1 MSIVH
6 NKEAPTYWSH
16 LSDTW
21 LQFTG
26 SWEQHEECCSAVL
39 LRQKALWLGMVGEG
53 ALGSWLPQFRV
64 EIVTCWAGKRK
75 GRNNCLGF
83 SITDSNEIL
92 PILTFLHWWFFT
104 YCLLL
109 KSFPEAL
116 SCLVFVV
123 SFHQIDWGWVSRVGS
138 AVVPEVNL
146 LPFCLSSILIMFL
159 YPPFHT

>member
-92 PILTFLHWWFFT
+92 PNFNFFALMIFH
-104 YCLLL
+104 LLFAFKIISRGIEL
-109 KSFPEAL
+109 FGFCCKFSPDWLGMGQQSGECCRPRKSISSHSA
-116 SCLVFVV
+116 
-123 SFHQIDWGWVSRVGS
+123 FHQ
-138 AVVPEVNL
+138 
-146 LPFCLSSILIMFL
+146 F
-159 YPPFHT
+159 